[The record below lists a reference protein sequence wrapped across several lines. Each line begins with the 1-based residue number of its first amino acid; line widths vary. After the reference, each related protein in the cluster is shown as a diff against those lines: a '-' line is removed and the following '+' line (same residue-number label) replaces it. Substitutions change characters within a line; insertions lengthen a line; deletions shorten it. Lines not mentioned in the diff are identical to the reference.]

1 MPSVSRA
8 TLLACDPAFIKNLES
23 WYGELPAEV
32 ELADFDLGLMPA
44 SRLLW
49 LMRFHPNGQKM
60 CAQCAV
66 NIVLAAIGVVD
77 LPKDHTTW
85 TLVEVASA
93 YTRHGGTDP
102 TALDA
107 ALRVSYADPS
117 AATWGAADAMYHLA
131 EAARAFARAARA
143 TTAADASDAAQGA
156 LAEALYAVPED
167 QRWRVLDRAEEVCR
181 LVFES

>member
-8 TLLACDPAFIKNLES
+8 TLIACDPAFVKNLES

-32 ELADFDLGLMPA
+32 ELASFVDRGLLPA

-49 LMRFHPNGQKM
+49 LMRFHPDGRKM

-66 NIVLAAIGVVD
+66 NIALAAIGVTKI
-77 LPKDHTTW
+77 PKDHTTW
-85 TLVEVASA
+85 EVLEVASKYDRGVA
-93 YTRHGGTDP
+93 TWA
-102 TALDA
+102 ALDA
-107 ALRVSYADPS
+107 AIRASYADPS
-117 AATWGAADAMYHLA
+117 ADTWGAADAMYHLA

-167 QRWRVLDRAEEVCR
+167 QRWRVLDRAEEVCG
-181 LVFES
+181 LVFHT